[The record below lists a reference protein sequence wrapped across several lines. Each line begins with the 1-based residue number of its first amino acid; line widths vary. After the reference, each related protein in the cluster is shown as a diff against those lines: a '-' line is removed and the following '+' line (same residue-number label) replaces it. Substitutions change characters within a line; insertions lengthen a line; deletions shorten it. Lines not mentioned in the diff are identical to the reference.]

1 MVEVTNCF
9 CVPHK
14 EYEVEVE
21 AELSYAADMFD
32 LNKKVNSL
40 ETIVGWWAT
49 GHEVTCHS
57 SVIHEYYAR
66 ECNNPIHL
74 TLDTTLQN
82 ARMGMTAY
90 LWFAF
95 HPPNHN
101 FYNFFS
107 LQI

>member
-1 MVEVTNCF
+1 MCKFVKTCILGFVDKGVVEVTNCF

-21 AELSYAADMFD
+21 AELSYASDMYE
-32 LNKKVNSL
+32 LNRKVNPQ
-40 ETIVGWWAT
+40 EAIVGWWAT

-74 TLDTTLQN
+74 TLDTTLQDD
-82 ARMGMTAY
+82 RMGLRAY
-90 LWFAF
+90 LW
-95 HPPNHN
+95 
-101 FYNFFS
+101 
-107 LQI
+107 